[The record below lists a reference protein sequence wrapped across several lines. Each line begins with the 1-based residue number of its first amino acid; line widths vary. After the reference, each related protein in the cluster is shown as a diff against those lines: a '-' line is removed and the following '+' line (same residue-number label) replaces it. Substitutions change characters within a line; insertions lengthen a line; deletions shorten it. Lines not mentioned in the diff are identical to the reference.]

1 MCVCVCSQ
9 EYERALKY
17 IDAVTHI
24 EPANHQARQLHNYI
38 KKKMEKGNWESVA
51 QSKSTHS
58 QKPQLGMI
66 ERGHHC
72 VLGLAPALRFLWSP
86 ILCWLYK
93 SPSTMSPVCMYICM
107 QKDHICTLKIMQSMS
122 EFSGLWKQ
130 QNNPAC
136 TKRCRSLHHV

>member
-38 KKKMEKGNWESVA
+38 KKKMEKGNCESVA
-51 QSKSTHS
+51 QSKSTYS

-66 ERGHHC
+66 EHGHQMDGWPLHTRTC
-72 VLGLAPALRFLWSP
+72 THLEISP
-86 ILCWLYK
+86 ETNSVQTLQKSFYK
-93 SPSTMSPVCMYICM
+93 VPRVYMHAKNSRMHVKDPVVYVRV
-107 QKDHICTLKIMQSMS
+107 QWTVETAK
-122 EFSGLWKQ
+122 
-130 QNNPAC
+130 
-136 TKRCRSLHHV
+136 